1 MRTQRTPLLQTY
13 FKSCRHNS
21 SGQKP
26 GGHPFDRHVTS
37 SRPASLSSSVL
48 AGLLAVGF
56 GLPLPLAQATET
68 EINSLSEERQI
79 MPTDLPRP
87 DSKPTTPA
95 VSGSPVAAPKKAVT
109 ESAPAAPAGPDTSP
123 LAQPA
128 ETNPADTTPT
138 VTKPAESKPSDSK
151 ASGSKASGNR
161 PTATKP
167 AEKQAAESRAAVT
180 ADAVPAKPAAPV
192 KATNADDAA
201 VRPAGEAELPK
212 AKSVDLA
219 KPISDEEL
227 QTPPVS
233 LPPTTT
239 EDTAASAK
247 PAPSPSE
254 GAAGSPVPEAKLP
267 APEVK
272 LPALDAADKADAQ
285 TDDTDRQPASPAD
298 TQPPGTSTAEAQTSD
313 AETSDAQTAGSP
325 DADASAADEAAQTG
339 EAPAETPPAA
349 PDPVKPKSLFLLG
362 TEVPPSTATRLA
374 WTPSQSFDG
383 LSMPTPVLV
392 VNGAKDGPTV
402 CLTAA
407 IHGDEL
413 NGIEVVRRVLYG
425 LNPKEL
431 TGAVIGVPI
440 VNLQGFRRGSR
451 YLSDRR
457 DLNRYFPGNPDGS
470 AGARIAYSFF
480 NSVIRHC
487 NVLVD
492 LHTGSFDRINLPQ
505 VRADLRDPE
514 SARLTH
520 YFGATVVLH
529 GAGAEGTL
537 RRAAVEYG
545 IPAVTLEAGGPLR
558 LEEANVTHGVAAV
571 RTLLNSMGMIK
582 KFSFW
587 GKPEPVYY
595 QSTWVR
601 VNHGG
606 ILFSNVDLGQKVK
619 AGDVLGTVT
628 DPITN
633 VRHPILSTHDGRV
646 IGMALNQVMLPGY
659 AAYHIGIAAKDEVN
673 AVPTDESL
681 LLNDVD
687 LSLSDEDL
695 SELTAR
701 ALTAD

>member
-1 MRTQRTPLLQTY
+1 MRTPRTTLIQTL
-13 FKSCRHNS
+13 KSGLPS
-21 SGQKP
+21 
-26 GGHPFDRHVTS
+26 V
-37 SRPASLSSSVL
+37 SSSLL
-48 AGLLAVGF
+48 AGLLAA
-56 GLPLPLAQATET
+56 GLSLTLPAAQATET

-79 MPTDLPRP
+79 MSGDWPRP
-87 DSKPTTPA
+87 DSEPAESPA
-95 VSGSPVAAPKKAVT
+95 VTKSSAIEPKSDT
-109 ESAPAAPAGPDTSP
+109 ESEPAAPAKPE
-123 LAQPA
+123 AQA
-128 ETNPADTTPT
+128 TQDSL
-138 VTKPAESKPSDSK
+138 PAESKDTDSK
-151 ASGSKASGNR
+151 HSASQ
-161 PTATKP
+161 P
-167 AEKQAAESRAAVT
+167 AESRAVQTQPAADAGATPVKPAPPTKSAKT
-180 ADAVPAKPAAPV
+180 AIAGEAVPAQPEG
-192 KATNADDAA
+192 D
-201 VRPAGEAELPK
+201 AELPK

-219 KPISDEEL
+219 KPITREEL
-227 QTPPVS
+227 QAPPVKE
-233 LPPTTT
+233 P
-239 EDTAASAK
+239 ASATKDTSTATQPIPSASEPAAK
-247 PAPSPSE
+247 PN
-254 GAAGSPVPEAKLP
+254 

-272 LPALDAADKADAQ
+272 LPTPDASKPAAKPKVEPAPPQDAAPAADAPQ
-285 TDDTDRQPASPAD
+285 
-298 TQPPGTSTAEAQTSD
+298 E
-313 AETSDAQTAGSP
+313 
-325 DADASAADEAAQTG
+325 SAPE
-339 EAPAETPPAA
+339 AETPPAETPAVAA
-349 PDPVKPKSLFLLG
+349 PEPAQPKSLFILG
-362 TEVPPSTATRLA
+362 TEVPAATSARLA
-374 WTPSQSFDG
+374 WSPSQSFEG

-440 VNLQGFRRGSR
+440 VNLQGFRRSSR
-451 YLSDRR
+451 YLTDRR
-457 DLNRYFPGNPDGS
+457 DLNRYFPGNPEGS
-470 AGARIAYSFF
+470 SGARIAHSFF

-529 GAGAEGTL
+529 GTGAEGTL

-545 IPAVTLEAGGPLR
+545 IPAVTLEAGGPMR
-558 LEEANVTHGVAAV
+558 LEEANVSHGVAAI

-681 LLNDVD
+681 LLHDVD
-687 LSLSDEDL
+687 LSLSDDDL

-701 ALTAD
+701 VTAE